1 MRWGD
6 FRRSDNIEDRT
17 DGDAGGGGFSG
28 GFPGGGGIRLG
39 GGALVVIVIASLIFG
54 VNPLEM
60 LGMMEG
66 GAPVAPP
73 PQSQPA
79 ARPRPQAPPG
89 YGPQRA
95 PAPGQ
100 PRAEPSAG
108 SVEGLRR
115 GHPGRHR
122 GRLGRRVQVD
132 GRALRAAAPG
142 ALPQRDPFRVRAR
155 VGGDRDRSIARPIA
169 SSISTRRSSTSSR
182 GASARPANSRR
193 PT

>member
-66 GAPVAPP
+66 GAPVGAAANATRAAAGATRLRA
-73 PQSQPA
+73 A
-79 ARPRPQAPPG
+79 ARAG
-89 YGPQRA
+89 AGPA
-95 PAPGQ
+95 G
-100 PRAEPSAG
+100 AELSAG

-115 GHPGRHR
+115 RHPGRHR

-132 GRALRAAAPG
+132 GRALRAAAAGP
-142 ALPQRDPFRVRAR
+142 LPQRDPFGVRVR
-155 VGGDRDRSIARPIA
+155 VGGIGPLLLPGRS
-169 SSISTRRSSTSSR
+169 
-182 GASARPANSRR
+182 
-193 PT
+193 